1 MKKQSRQDRWNEAIS
16 EVQGGL
22 DMLNEL
28 KDEYTEWK
36 DNLPENLEQSPV
48 GEKLEEVCEH
58 QGYDDIES
66 AISELE
72 ELELPKGFGRD

>member
-1 MKKQSRQDRWNEAIS
+1 MKKQSRPDRWNEAIS

-58 QGYDDIES
+58 QGYDDIET

-72 ELELPKGFGRD
+72 ELDLPRGFGRD